1 MTITK
6 EVLDE
11 LLSGVENANDL
22 LGDKGLM
29 KELKVRLMERMLGA
43 ELTEYLGYEPG
54 ADPTNHQDNR
64 RNGSMRK
71 TVKGNDGALPIDV
84 PRDRD
89 GSFEPVLIKKGQTR
103 IDGMDDKIIGLYAAG
118 LSTRDIRAHLEEVYG
133 LKVSADLISRVT
145 DAVLEEVSDWQNRAL
160 EPMYP
165 IVFLDALRVK
175 IRDAESRQVKN
186 KAVYVALGVTPE
198 GEREVLGLWIANNEG
213 AKFWLSVM
221 NNLRNRG
228 VEDILI
234 AVVDGLK
241 GFPDAINAAF
251 PDTTVQTCIVHLVRH
266 SLNFCGWKDRKNVA
280 KDLKRI
286 YQATDDVEAEKALA
300 DFEAEWGQKYPSI
313 APSWRRAWQEVIPFF
328 AFPPEVRK
336 IIYTTNAIE
345 SLNRVIRKTTKTRG
359 SFPTDDAAMKLIY
372 LAIRSFEK
380 TGRAVREWVAA
391 RNQFCDLSPIPRMR
405 MSSIIRSRSGLTFS
419 CVMGTSYLTIEKVP
433 IIKQEPRNTKT
444 TSNQE
449 VKRPP
454 QAPLPRE
461 RLSP

>member
-1 MTITK
+1 MTISK
-6 EVLDE
+6 ALLDE
-11 LLSGVENANDL
+11 LLSGVERPEDL
-22 LGDKGLM
+22 LGDQGLM

-43 ELTEYLGYEPG
+43 ELTEHLGYEPG
-54 ADPTNHQDNR
+54 DDPDRQSNR
-64 RNGSMRK
+64 RNGTSRK
-71 TVKGNDGALPIDV
+71 TVKGNDGALPINV

-89 GSFEPVLIKKGQTR
+89 GSFEPELIKKGQTR

-145 DAVLEEVSDWQNRAL
+145 DAVLDEVSDWQNRAL

-186 KAVYVALGVTPE
+186 KAVYVALGVTEE
-198 GEREVLGLWIANNEG
+198 GEREVLGLWIAANEG

-241 GFPDAINAAF
+241 GFPEAINAAF
-251 PDTTVQTCIVHLVRH
+251 PETTVQTCIVHLVRH
-266 SLNFCGWKDRKNVA
+266 SLNFCGWKDRKLVA

-286 YQATDDVEAEKALA
+286 YQATDDKEAEKALA

-328 AFPPEVRK
+328 AFPPAVRK

-359 SFPTDDAAMKLIY
+359 SFPTDDAATKLIY

-391 RNQFCDLSPIPRMR
+391 RNQFAILYP
-405 MSSIIRSRSGLTFS
+405 
-419 CVMGTSYLTIEKVP
+419 
-433 IIKQEPRNTKT
+433 
-444 TSNQE
+444 
-449 VKRPP
+449 
-454 QAPLPRE
+454 E
-461 RLSP
+461 RFNK